1 MSVPARTTSSAP
13 VASPA
18 RAPAPRVRPSRTTT
32 ARPPRHTPPHPHGGA
47 RRGSPVAFWILVAV
61 LAAVL
66 IIGIASLSA
75 LFVQSSF
82 SVDGLQTSLGALQ
95 QQNTDLR
102 EQVAQASSPQRV
114 MDWAR
119 ARGMR
124 MPDQVVTLRL
134 PAGPG
139 GG

>member
-1 MSVPARTTSSAP
+1 MSTAAP
-13 VASPA
+13 KLSSPA
-18 RAPAPRVRPSRTTT
+18 TTPAPRVRPSRTTA

-47 RRGSPVAFWILVAV
+47 RRGSPVAFWIMVAV

-82 SVDGLQTSLGALQ
+82 SVDDLQSSLGVLQ
-95 QQNTDLR
+95 QQHDDLR

-114 MDWAR
+114 MEWAR

-124 MPDQVVTLRL
+124 TPDNVVIL
-134 PAGPG
+134 PLPPGPG
-139 GG
+139 GGG

>member
-1 MSVPARTTSSAP
+1 M
-13 VASPA
+13 VA
-18 RAPAPRVRPSRTTT
+18 
-32 ARPPRHTPPHPHGGA
+32 G
-47 RRGSPVAFWILVAV
+47 

-82 SVDGLQTSLGALQ
+82 SVDDLQSSLGVLQ
-95 QQNTDLR
+95 QQHDDLR

-114 MDWAR
+114 MEWAR

-124 MPDQVVTLRL
+124 TPDNVVIL
-134 PAGPG
+134 PLPPGPG
-139 GG
+139 GGG

>member
-1 MSVPARTTSSAP
+1 MSVPARTHP
-13 VASPA
+13 SPA
-18 RAPAPRVRPSRTTT
+18 TTPAPRVRPSRTAA

-75 LFVQSSF
+75 LFVESSF
-82 SVDGLQTSLGALQ
+82 SVDDLQNSLSTLQ
-95 QQNTDLR
+95 QQHDDLR
-102 EQVAQASSPQRV
+102 EEVAQASSPQRV
-114 MDWAR
+114 MEWAR

-124 MPDQVVTLRL
+124 MPDHVMTLPL
-134 PAGPG
+134 PSGSG
-139 GG
+139 GGA

>member
-1 MSVPARTTSSAP
+1 MSVPARTPS
-13 VASPA
+13 SPA
-18 RAPAPRVRPSRTTT
+18 RAPAPRVRPSRTTA

-47 RRGSPVAFWILVAV
+47 RRGSPVAFWIMVAV

-82 SVDGLQTSLGALQ
+82 SVDDLQSSLGVLQ
-95 QQNTDLR
+95 QQHDDLR

-114 MDWAR
+114 MEWAR

-124 MPDQVVTLRL
+124 TPVNVVIL
-134 PAGPG
+134 PLPPGPG
-139 GG
+139 GGG

>member
-1 MSVPARTTSSAP
+1 M
-13 VASPA
+13 
-18 RAPAPRVRPSRTTT
+18 
-32 ARPPRHTPPHPHGGA
+32 
-47 RRGSPVAFWILVAV
+47 VAV

-82 SVDGLQTSLGALQ
+82 SVDGLQSSLSTLQ

-114 MDWAR
+114 MEWAR

-124 MPDQVVTLRL
+124 MPDQVVTL
-134 PAGPG
+134 PISAGPG
-139 GG
+139 GGA

>member
-1 MSVPARTTSSAP
+1 MSVPARTHP
-13 VASPA
+13 SPA
-18 RAPAPRVRPSRTTT
+18 ATPAPRVRPSRTAA

-75 LFVQSSF
+75 LFVESSF
-82 SVDGLQTSLGALQ
+82 SVDDLQNSLSTLQ
-95 QQNTDLR
+95 QQHDDLR
-102 EQVAQASSPQRV
+102 EEVAQASSPQRV
-114 MDWAR
+114 MEWAH

-124 MPDQVVTLRL
+124 MPDHVVTLPL
-134 PAGPG
+134 PSGSG
-139 GG
+139 GGA